1 MCQTGL
7 QGDPSREFDNV
18 PAEGGAYS
26 ILTGKRVHAGSLVHY
41 VKVPQSRT
49 GMQLKIG
56 WKAVETGSYA
66 CETSDAGQR
75 CVVQLGHAAQRLPV
89 SVMQDVL
96 GCNSMWLGGNMEL
109 R

>member
-1 MCQTGL
+1 VSNWL
-7 QGDPSREFDNV
+7 QGDPSREFDSV
-18 PAEGGAYS
+18 PAECGPCS

-41 VKVPQSRT
+41 GKLPQSRT

-56 WKAVETGSYA
+56 RKAVETGSYA

-75 CVVQLGHAAQRLPV
+75 CVVQLGYAAPRLPV
-89 SVMQDVL
+89 SVMQDIL
-96 GCNSMWLGGNMEL
+96 GCNSMWLGGNMGL